1 MYFFFTFII
10 ALGFLSIEEL
20 KVEETVNSPRQGLM
34 TSRILLLDKLEIF
47 YKLFNNVDTDG
58 CAEVKRKT

>member
-1 MYFFFTFII
+1 M
-10 ALGFLSIEEL
+10 
-20 KVEETVNSPRQGLM
+20 EETVNSPRQGLM